1 MAAVNV
7 VFPWSTCPIVP
18 MLRCGLS
25 RTYACLIMTDCSWF
39 LLLHSLT
46 RARKPQ
52 RTMRHPSPPGHPGER
67 GRVSVAR
74 RRTGTHQ

>member
-1 MAAVNV
+1 
-7 VFPWSTCPIVP
+7 VP

-46 RARKPQ
+46 RAR
-52 RTMRHPSPPGHPGER
+52 
-67 GRVSVAR
+67 
-74 RRTGTHQ
+74 